1 VTLESQAVPVPKI
14 VLDSVTHLQAEHRG
28 TAALCASHGGS
39 YSGYYAASKGVS
51 AVILNDA
58 GIGREQAGLGGV
70 RMLEG
75 LGVPAA
81 AVSGKTARIGDGKDN
96 LERGVLSFVNGPA
109 GQFGLTAGMTC
120 AEALDKL
127 AAAALKPANE
137 PPKQD
142 EHRFEV
148 PGAAGIKVVVMDSI
162 SLVEAQ
168 DAGQIIVTASH
179 GACPGGKPEMAVKYP
194 VFAAVTNDADR
205 GIDDAGISRLPAMN
219 ERGIAGACLSAFSA
233 RIGDGRSMYEDG
245 YVSALNEVA
254 EKCGGKIGQSC
265 RQFVEA
271 MIAAK
276 LKETQR

>member
-1 VTLESQAVPVPKI
+1 VKLESRAVPIPKI

-28 TAALCASHGGS
+28 AAALCASHGGS

-96 LERGVLSFVNGPA
+96 LARGVLSFVNGPA
-109 GQFGLTAGMTC
+109 GQFGLAAGMTC
-120 AEALDKL
+120 LEALDKL
-127 AAAALKPANE
+127 AAAALKPAAE

-148 PGAAGIKVVVMDSI
+148 QGATGVKVIVMDSI
-162 SLVEAQ
+162 SLVHPQ

-179 GACPGGKPEMAVKYP
+179 GACPGGKPEMAVKYS

-245 YVSALNEVA
+245 YVSALNTVA
-254 EKCGGKIGQSC
+254 EKYGGKIGQSC

-276 LKETQR
+276 AREAQR

>member
-1 VTLESQAVPVPKI
+1 MPVAKI
-14 VLDSVTHLQAEHRG
+14 VLDSVTHLLPEHRG
-28 TAALCASHGGS
+28 AAALCASHGGR
-39 YSGYYAASKGVS
+39 YAGYFAAAKGVS

-58 GIGREQAGLGGV
+58 GIGREQAGLGGI
-70 RMLEG
+70 RMLED

-96 LERGVLSFVNGPA
+96 LARGLLSFVNAPA
-109 GQFGLTAGMTC
+109 SKLGLSVGMKC
-120 AEALDKL
+120 ADALDKL
-127 AAAALKPANE
+127 AAASLEPAPA
-137 PPKQD
+137 PPKED

-148 PGAAGIKVVVMDSI
+148 ADAGRAGVKVIVMDSI
-162 SLVEAQ
+162 SLVQPE
-168 DAGQIIVTASH
+168 DAGHVIVAASH

-205 GIDDAGISRLPAMN
+205 GIDDAGVSRLPAMN
-219 ERGIAGACLSAFSA
+219 QRGIAGACLSAFSA

-254 EKCGGKIGQSC
+254 EKYGGRIGQSC

-271 MIAAK
+271 MVAARA
-276 LKETQR
+276 KEPAR

>member
-1 VTLESQAVPVPKI
+1 MPVAKI
-14 VLDSVTHLQAEHRG
+14 VLDSVTHLLPEHRG
-28 TAALCASHGGS
+28 AAALCASHGGR

-81 AVSGKTARIGDGKDN
+81 AVSGRTARIGDGKDN
-96 LERGVLSFVNGPA
+96 LTRGILSFVNAPA
-109 GQFGLTAGMTC
+109 AALGLQVGMKA
-120 AEALDKL
+120 AEALDRL
-127 AAAALKPANE
+127 AASTLQPASAPSKE
-137 PPKQD
+137 D

-148 PGAAGIKVVVMDSI
+148 SSGKSGVKVIVMDSI
-162 SLVEAQ
+162 SLVLPE
-168 DAGQIIVTASH
+168 DAGQIIVAASH
-179 GACPGGKPEMAVKYP
+179 GACPGGKAEMAVKYP

-205 GIDDAGISRLPAMN
+205 GIDNAGISRLPAMN

-254 EKCGGKIGQSC
+254 EKYGGRIGQSC
-265 RQFVEA
+265 REFVEA
-271 MIAAK
+271 MVAAHA
-276 LKETQR
+276 KESAR

>member
-1 VTLESQAVPVPKI
+1 VPVAKV
-14 VLDSVTHLQAEHRG
+14 VLDSVTHLLPEHRG
-28 TAALCASHGGS
+28 AAALCASHGGR
-39 YSGYYAASKGVS
+39 YAGYFAASKGVS

-58 GIGREQAGLGGV
+58 GIGREQAGLGGI

-96 LERGVLSFVNGPA
+96 LARGILSFVNAPA
-109 GQFGLTAGMTC
+109 RKLGLEVGMRC
-120 AEALDKL
+120 ADALERL
-127 AAAALKPANE
+127 AAASLQPAPP
-137 PPKQD
+137 PPKED

-148 PGAAGIKVVVMDSI
+148 ADAGRAGVKVIVMDSI
-162 SLVEAQ
+162 SLVQPE
-168 DAGQIIVTASH
+168 DAGQVIVAASH

-219 ERGIAGACLSAFSA
+219 ARGIAGACLSAFSA

-245 YVSALNEVA
+245 YVSALNAVA
-254 EKCGGKIGQSC
+254 EKHGGRIGQSC

-271 MIAAK
+271 MVAARAK
-276 LKETQR
+276 DSAR

>member
-1 VTLESQAVPVPKI
+1 MPVAKI
-14 VLDSVTHLQAEHRG
+14 VLDSVTHLLPEHRG
-28 TAALCASHGGS
+28 AAALCASHGGR

-58 GIGREQAGLGGV
+58 GIGREQAGIGGV

-81 AVSGKTARIGDGKDN
+81 AVSGRTARIGDGKDS
-96 LERGVLSFVNGPA
+96 LTRGILSFVNAP
-109 GQFGLTAGMTC
+109 
-120 AEALDKL
+120 
-127 AAAALKPANE
+127 AAALGLAVGMKAADALDRLAASSLQPAPA
-137 PPKQD
+137 PPKED

-148 PGAAGIKVVVMDSI
+148 SSAGQSGVKVIVMDSI
-162 SLVEAQ
+162 SLVQPQ
-168 DAGQIIVTASH
+168 DAGHIIVAASH

-205 GIDDAGISRLPAMN
+205 GIDGAGVSRLPAMN
-219 ERGIAGACLSAFSA
+219 ARGIAGACLSAFSA

-245 YVSALNEVA
+245 YVSTLNEVA
-254 EKCGGKIGQSC
+254 ERYGGRIGQSC

-271 MIAAK
+271 MVAAHA
-276 LKETQR
+276 KETAR